1 MPKKA
6 TQKRRKTI
14 AKKRTDARKKL
25 WVLFVIL
32 FLSLIG
38 IGFYMKD
45 QVVFYYAMHF
55 KGKEGHSLK
64 KSKKQ
69 KKNELIKIISLYS
82 DRVFGIDISH
92 YQRKEDINWKKTNY
106 CQRSNRHQI
115 HSSSRNYG

>member
-6 TQKRRKTI
+6 TQKRRKNYC
-14 AKKRTDARKKL
+14 KKRTDARKKL

-45 QVVFYYAMHF
+45 QVVFTMLCIF

-64 KSKKQ
+64 NPKQ
-69 KKNELIKIISLYS
+69 KKNELIKLFRCIRTGFSESIFRITNVKKILT
-82 DRVFGIDISH
+82 G
-92 YQRKEDINWKKTNY
+92 KTNY